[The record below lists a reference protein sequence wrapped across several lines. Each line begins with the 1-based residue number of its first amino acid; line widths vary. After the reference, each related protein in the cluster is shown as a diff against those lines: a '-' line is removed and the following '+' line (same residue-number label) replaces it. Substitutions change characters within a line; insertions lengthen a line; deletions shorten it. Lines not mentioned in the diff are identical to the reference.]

1 MKKKNNII
9 LFILL
14 SFISASII
22 SSVFVI
28 RYYLD
33 VSSKNKQNTITNI
46 QNNQIEINIVYNL
59 ALIYN
64 NKKETIKYYCF
75 STISSSIYNVKNIE
89 YSLNDLNFNKYISTK
104 VEDNILYF
112 NFISDE
118 TNIYKQEIS
127 KDGLLINQSI
137 FNLSIFSKHNKTNI
151 EFKINNHQ
159 TNFKF

>member
-104 VEDNILYF
+104 VEDDILYF

-127 KDGLLINQSI
+127 KNGLLINQSI

-159 TNFKF
+159 TNFNF

>member
-14 SFISASII
+14 SFISISII

-46 QNNQIEINIVYNL
+46 QNNQIEINTIYNV

-104 VEDNILYF
+104 VEDDILYF
-112 NFISDE
+112 TFLSDE

-137 FNLSIFSKHNKTNI
+137 FNLSIFTKHNKANI
-151 EFKINNHQ
+151 KFKINNYQ
-159 TNFKF
+159 ASFNF

>member
-104 VEDNILYF
+104 VEDDILYF

>member
-22 SSVFVI
+22 SSIFVI

-104 VEDNILYF
+104 VEDNVLYF

-159 TNFKF
+159 TNFNF

>member
-22 SSVFVI
+22 SSIFVI

-159 TNFKF
+159 TNFNF

>member
-33 VSSKNKQNTITNI
+33 VTSKNKQNTITNI
-46 QNNQIEINIVYNL
+46 ENNQIEINTVYNV

-75 STISSSIYNVKNIE
+75 SMISSSIYNVKNIE

-104 VEDNILYF
+104 VEDDVLYF

-118 TNIYKQEIS
+118 TNIYKQEIL
-127 KDGLLINQSI
+127 KDGLLKNQSI
-137 FNLSIFSKHNKTNI
+137 FNLSIFPKHNKVNI

-159 TNFKF
+159 TNFNF